1 MVVPSESAIG
11 RAVVYRR
18 GEDGPPMTGIITTVG
33 PRRVFVRLGS
43 QPYSMAV
50 YPAELEFI
58 ARRRSDAVRSPPR
71 KQIPPLAVQRRG

>member
-18 GEDGPPMTGIITTVG
+18 GEDGPAVTGIITTVG

-43 QPYSMAV
+43 QRYSMAV
-50 YPAELEFI
+50 FPAELEFI
-58 ARRRSDAVRSPPR
+58 ARWRSDALRSPR
-71 KQIPPLAVQRRG
+71 KQIAPLAV

>member
-1 MVVPSESAIG
+1 MVVPSKSAIG

-18 GEDGPPMTGIITTVG
+18 GEDGPPMTGIITTVR
-33 PRRVFVRLGS
+33 PRRVRLGS

-71 KQIPPLAVQRRG
+71 KQIPPLEVQRRG